1 MSGRAWSLLAVT
13 GKRQYAGNEGYSDD
27 PARLYRY
34 DSTVGNSRHVAEGDL
49 AVIRN
54 TSWLIGIGLIEA
66 ISTHEG
72 EKQRFRCPT
81 CSTTSIKHRSAV
93 SPAYRCAEGHE
104 FDEPAIEIIRVTHY
118 EAAYGDTWLPLPG
131 VMDAAA
137 LRAVTPGAGT
147 QNSIRAMDAPA
158 FAGRIAASNPETRP
172 LLARFLQASPPESEG
187 DGNDGYVPSFE
198 DRRMVILRA
207 IRARRGQAKFR
218 SALIDRHG
226 PQCMISGCT
235 LMEIVEAAHIWP
247 YRGDE
252 DNAPSNGLLLRSDL
266 HTLFDLDL
274 VGIEPGTLRI
284 HMRPALKST
293 SYREFDGKLLV
304 GGRQRPNQEALAL
317 RWSAFREALGEQGR
331 SGLSSADEVKKVA
344 NIEQLV

>member
-13 GKRQYAGNEGYSDD
+13 GRRQHAGNEGYSDD

-34 DSTVGNSRHVAEGDL
+34 DSTVGNSRHVSEGDL

-54 TSWLIGIGLIEA
+54 TVGLVGIGLIA
-66 ISTHEG
+66 KISTHEG

-93 SPAYRCAEGHE
+93 SPAYRCAEGHV
-104 FDEPAIEIIRVTHY
+104 FDEPAVEIIQVTNY
-118 EAAYGDTWLPLPG
+118 EAAYGDTWLALPD
-131 VMDAAA
+131 VMDAAV

-158 FAGRIAASNPETRP
+158 FAGRIAASTPAARA
-172 LLARFLQASPPESEG
+172 LLARFLQASPPEAEN
-187 DGNDGYVPSFE
+187 DATDGYAPSFE
-198 DRRMVILRA
+198 DKRMVILRA

-218 SALIDRHG
+218 SALIERHG
-226 PQCMISGCT
+226 PQCMMSGCT

-252 DNAPSNGLLLRSDL
+252 DNAPSNGLLLRSDV

-274 VGIEPGTLRI
+274 VGIDPDTLTMRV
-284 HMRPALKST
+284 RPALKST
-293 SYREFDGKLLV
+293 SYGELDGKLLAC
-304 GGRQRPNQEALAL
+304 GRLRPSSEALAL
-317 RWSAFREALGEQGR
+317 RWKAFTEASAFAAPVNLTD
-331 SGLSSADEVKKVA
+331 SDEVEKA
-344 NIEQLV
+344 SR